1 MKHTVIR
8 DGDRSIETVLGEPG
22 DIERFIDERGLFG
35 GSVSNYVTVRHEL
48 VRYRDRDG
56 NTYWI
61 AGHRDMNKKVSTA
74 IHEAV
79 TLDACEG
86 EGRSW
91 WPRPAEAE
99 PATEALPA
107 VSAAVPLGH

>member
-8 DGDRSIETVLGEPG
+8 DGDRHIETVLGEPG

-56 NTYWI
+56 NVYWV
-61 AGHRDMNKKVSTA
+61 AGHRDMNKKVATA
-74 IHEAV
+74 VHEAI

-86 EGRSW
+86 DGAW
-91 WPRPAEAE
+91 WPRPEAAEEAQ
-99 PATEALPA
+99 ALPA
-107 VSAAVPLGH
+107 SADAVPLSR